1 MNIIAFIFA
10 RGGSKGVPQK
20 NIRNFNGKPL
30 IAWSI
35 EQALAVQRVSKVVVS
50 TDSLEIAEIAK
61 KYGADVPFIR
71 PTELSGDD
79 SSEWL
84 AWQHA
89 IKFYESI
96 GESVDVFLSLPAT
109 SPGRS
114 IVDINSCLDKF
125 FSRQVDVVITVTEA
139 KCNPYFNMVQRNPD
153 NSVTLVA
160 NSDKCIRRQDAP
172 KVFDMTTVAYVAK
185 PAWVLTA
192 NGVFDGKVDFF
203 EIPRLRGFDIDT
215 MLDFEIGEFLMS
227 KINNSKSENCD

>member
-10 RGGSKGVPQK
+10 RGGSKGVPRK

-89 IKFYESI
+89 IKFYKSI

-125 FSRQVDVVITVTEA
+125 FFSL
-139 KCNPYFNMVQRNPD
+139 Y
-153 NSVTLVA
+153 NS
-160 NSDKCIRRQDAP
+160 NCH
-172 KVFDMTTVAYVAK
+172 
-185 PAWVLTA
+185 
-192 NGVFDGKVDFF
+192 
-203 EIPRLRGFDIDT
+203 RLY
-215 MLDFEIGEFLMS
+215 LDFIRCSPKELNAFIIKLFIFFLYMFIV
-227 KINNSKSENCD
+227 INFY